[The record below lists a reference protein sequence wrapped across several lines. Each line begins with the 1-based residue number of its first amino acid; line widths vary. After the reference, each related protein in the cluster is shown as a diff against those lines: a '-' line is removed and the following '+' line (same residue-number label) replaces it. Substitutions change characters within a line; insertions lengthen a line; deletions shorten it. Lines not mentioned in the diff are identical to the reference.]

1 MKLTDLDSFEVNQIR
16 WILQIWTEGNTNK
29 TELDVFCE
37 TIKTGF
43 LRTWQLKATAVFS
56 PTFLGRDISDR
67 PIAEQTLPDV
77 KTTNALLNAS
87 TTEVTEDTGRNKMKS

>member
-1 MKLTDLDSFEVNQIR
+1 MAA
-16 WILQIWTEGNTNK
+16 EGYS
-29 TELDVFCE
+29 
-37 TIKTGF
+37 
-43 LRTWQLKATAVFS
+43 RFS